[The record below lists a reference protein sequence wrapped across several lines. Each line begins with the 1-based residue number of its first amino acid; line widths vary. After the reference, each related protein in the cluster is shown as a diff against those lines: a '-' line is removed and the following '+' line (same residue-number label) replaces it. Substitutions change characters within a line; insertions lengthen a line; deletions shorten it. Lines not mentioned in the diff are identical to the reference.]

1 MWSVSVWLSGW
12 NWESASGFVGWC
24 DRKSAAWNW
33 WKIHFL
39 YETEKEKAGRRYLWL
54 WETKWGRS
62 TCGFSFLLIFKLK
75 NNTNEGLWCDGDAYL
90 YVPKFWSK
98 HSLEIQKK
106 LWKPPRLKTLKKHP
120 PACEHY
126 AHSFPMNSPL
136 RTTSWACCSRVFF
149 SFGFLYVKTES
160 DNRKL
165 QRPEPNLKQRG
176 VWVFSTTKI
185 DSDARLESLRLLR
198 DEEKAISEFEAVSVP
213 PLGRSQPVFRR
224 GIQSTGSRFMS
235 LRSSFGKNEKS
246 VTGKLVEI
254 LLQSKTGDLRK
265 KLWGVGTKLS
275 L

>member
-1 MWSVSVWLSGW
+1 MVMHICTSQSS
-12 NWESASGFVGWC
+12 
-24 DRKSAAWNW
+24 
-33 WKIHFL
+33 
-39 YETEKEKAGRRYLWL
+39 
-54 WETKWGRS
+54 GRS
-62 TCGFSFLLIFKLK
+62 IHWKFKRSCENLHA
-75 NNTNEGLWCDGDAYL
+75 W
-90 YVPKFWSK
+90 
-98 HSLEIQKK
+98 
-106 LWKPPRLKTLKKHP
+106 RLKKHP

-254 LLQSKTGDLRK
+254 LLQSKTDDLRK
-265 KLWGVGTKLS
+265 KIMGGWNQTGPIVYLIS
-275 L
+275 LLRISVNFDYKKMRN